1 MMLCCQDPNK
11 VVLSQKR
18 IPSGISDISY
28 PGAELAITNA
38 VKGIGQ
44 AIADD
49 ASIRMNSKRSLAGLP
64 LDEAIRAG
72 KVMKRL

>member
-1 MMLCCQDPNK
+1 MTGLWGGGSRTWPGWLCHDRLP
-11 VVLSQKR
+11 
-18 IPSGISDISY
+18 DISY

-44 AIADD
+44 AISDD
-49 ASIRMNSKRSLAGLP
+49 ASIRMNSKRSLADLP